1 MARTATQITDEDM
14 VVYRTTA
21 RQREAQARQEQ
32 EQRAQRARIV
42 AHEAAALLK
51 ERFGARD
58 VVLYGS
64 LARQDFFHQRSDID
78 LAVRG
83 IRSQDFWRAWAAL
96 DLLSSEFDFDLVDA
110 EAGSLAFRSQIE
122 QEGIEL

>member
-1 MARTATQITDEDM
+1 MAKTSGQVTDEEM
-14 VVYRTTA
+14 AIYRTMA
-21 RQREAQARQEQ
+21 RQREARARQEQ
-32 EQRAQRARIV
+32 EQRAERAGIAARK
-42 AHEAAALLK
+42 AAALLK
-51 ERFGARD
+51 ERFGARE

-96 DLLSSEFDFDLVDA
+96 DLLGSEFDFDLVDA
-110 EAGSLAFRSQIE
+110 EAGSLALRLQIE
-122 QEGIEL
+122 QEGIGL